1 MVSSEI
7 DQMLVKDGS
16 NIHQMYRSR
25 VKDFIRDRSN
35 ISQRW
40 VKYKSEMGQISVR
53 DRSNGSQGWVKYPS
67 DIQVK
72 SNGSRWR

>member
-1 MVSSEI
+1 
-7 DQMLVKDGS
+7 MLVRDGS
-16 NIHQMYRSR
+16 NI
-25 VKDFIRDRSN
+25 
-35 ISQRW
+35 SQIW